1 MSERGEENIRRK
13 MPITLLLLSYG
24 VIVTSFLTIV
34 YVRSEYYKHLYQNVL
49 WDSYSLERIRLFF
62 QKIAPLLKLIYPI
75 VDKLNKRRGRPATN
89 RRFQLRFVIWW
100 KFFAPGPQKTAV
112 NRLNKSPE
120 LQQILEAPVDPY
132 TRSSLRRFLKDA
144 GEEGFRRMGFLLGL
158 KLLKKGIIDTSKVVL
173 DSFPVYSYLNM
184 KKCLKIPKFNK
195 KLAKQFYQELN
206 LNHIISK
213 FPKQRANSAPLVD
226 KLKVWIHQYLWDIP
240 SNQRNHY
247 YIFGRTNRK
256 EVLGLEKG
264 WKAAKTY
271 QDFLAVLKA
280 LPNTSEI
287 EYATVTEV
295 ARVLRQLGVALK
307 SAQYQRIEA
316 LRFVFHTPHRLKDP
330 TITLN
335 YCAPKDQHFMGRGG
349 LLAILPSLGIP
360 LFLQLTAKYKQS
372 EESIRTFLKSMS
384 QQYGG
389 LLREIEVYADS
400 EFGTEGIKD
409 ALKRLFKATPYIDV
423 YARSATRSTLTIE
436 QKNIRKTVERVI
448 ARLENNFSLE
458 HPSVL
463 GDDSVAIHTQ
473 LCFLCDLLLVSHN
486 LLTGNH
492 THPYSLSYVRG

>member
-1 MSERGEENIRRK
+1 

-24 VIVTSFLTIV
+24 VITTSFLTLV

-62 QKIAPLLKLIYPI
+62 QKIEPLLKLMYPI
-75 VDKLNKRRGRPATN
+75 VDKLNKRKGRPATD
-89 RRFQLRFVIWW
+89 RRFQFRFVIWW

-112 NRLNKSPE
+112 DRLNKSPE
-120 LQQILEAPVDPY
+120 LQQILEAPLSPY
-132 TRSSLRRFLKDA
+132 TRSSLRRFLKDM
-144 GEEGFRRMGFLLGL
+144 GEEGFRRIGFSLGL
-158 KLLKKGIIDTSKVVL
+158 KLLKKGILDTSKLVL

-184 KKCLKIPKFNK
+184 SKCLKIPKFDK
-195 KLAKQFYQELN
+195 MLAKHFFQKLN
-206 LNHIISK
+206 LDHIISK
-213 FPKQRANSAPLVD
+213 FPKQRKNSAPLVD

-256 EVLGLEKG
+256 VVLGLERG

-271 QDFLAVLKA
+271 QEFLNTLKA
-280 LPNTSEI
+280 LPNASEI
-287 EYATVTEV
+287 EYITVTEV
-295 ARVLRQLGVALK
+295 VRVLRLLGVGLK
-307 SAQYQRIEA
+307 SAQYQRIED

-349 LLAILPSLGIP
+349 LLAILPPSGIP

-372 EESIRTFLKSMS
+372 EESIQTFLKAIS
-384 QQYGG
+384 QQYRG
-389 LLREIEVYADS
+389 LLQELEVYADS
-400 EFGTEGIKD
+400 EFGTEGIKNT
-409 ALKRLFKATPYIDV
+409 LKRLFKATPYIDV

-448 ARLENNFSLE
+448 ARLETNFSLE
-458 HPSVL
+458 HPTVL

-473 LCFLCDLLLVSHN
+473 LCFLCDLLLVSYN
-486 LLTGNH
+486 LLTGNYP
-492 THPYSLSYVRG
+492 HPHSLSNIRG

>member
-1 MSERGEENIRRK
+1 MSERGEEYIRLK

-24 VIVTSFLTIV
+24 VIITSFLTIV
-34 YVRSEYYKHLYQNVL
+34 YVRSEYYKQLYQNVL
-49 WDSYSLERIRLFF
+49 WDSYSLERIQQFF
-62 QKIAPLLKLIYPI
+62 QKIDPLLKVMYPI
-75 VDKLNKRRGRPATN
+75 TDRLNKKIGRPATD
-89 RRFQLRFVIWW
+89 RHFQLRFVIWW
-100 KFFAPGPQKTAV
+100 KFFNPGPQKTAV
-112 NRLNKSPE
+112 DRLNKSPE
-120 LQQILEAPVDPY
+120 LQQILEAPVKPY
-132 TRSSLRRFLKDA
+132 TRSSLRRFLKDV
-144 GEEGFRRMGFLLGL
+144 GEEGFRRMGLLLGL
-158 KLLKKGIIDTSKVVL
+158 KLVKKGIIDTSKVVL
-173 DSFPVYSYLNM
+173 DSFPIYSYLNM
-184 KKCLKIPKFNK
+184 KKCLKIPTFDK
-195 KLAKQFYQELN
+195 KLAKSFFQELK

-213 FPKQRANSAPLVD
+213 FPKPRGNSAPLGD
-226 KLKVWIHQYLWDIP
+226 KFKVWIHQYLWDIP

-271 QDFLAVLKA
+271 QDFLNTLKA
-280 LPNTSEI
+280 LPNASEI

-295 ARVLRQLGVALK
+295 VRVLRQLGVTLK
-307 SAQYQRIEA
+307 SAQYQRIED
-316 LRFVFHTPHRLKDP
+316 LRFMFHTPHRLKDP

-335 YCAPKDQHFMGRGG
+335 YCAPKDRHFMGRGG

-360 LFLQLTAKYKQS
+360 LFLQVTPKYKQS
-372 EESIRTFLKSMS
+372 EESIRTFLQSMS
-384 QQYGG
+384 HQYGN

-409 ALKRLFKATPYIDV
+409 VLKSLFKATPYIDV
-423 YARSATRSTLTIE
+423 YARSATRSTLTLE

-448 ARLENNFSLE
+448 ARLDVFFSLE

-463 GDDSVAIHTQ
+463 GDDSVARHIQ

-492 THPYSLSYVRG
+492 THPHSLSYIRG

>member
-1 MSERGEENIRRK
+1 MTL
-13 MPITLLLLSYG
+13 TLLLFGYG
-24 VIVTSFLTIV
+24 VSITSFLTIV

-62 QKIAPLLKLIYPI
+62 QKIEPLLKLMYPI

-89 RRFQLRFVIWW
+89 RQFQLRFVLWW
-100 KFFAPGPQKTAV
+100 KFFAPRSQKNAV
-112 NRLNKSPE
+112 DRLNKSPE
-120 LQQILEAPVDPY
+120 LQQILEAPVNPY
-132 TRSSLRRFLKDA
+132 TRASLRRFLKDV

-158 KLLKKGIIDTSKVVL
+158 KLFKKGIIDTSKVVL
-173 DSFPVYSYLNM
+173 DSFPIYSYLN
-184 KKCLKIPKFNK
+184 KSKCLKIPKFDK
-195 KLAKQFYQELN
+195 KLAKCFYQELN

-213 FPKQRANSAPLVD
+213 FPKPRKNSAPLVD
-226 KLKVWIHQYLWDIP
+226 KLKVWVHQYLWDIP

-256 EVLGLEKG
+256 EVLRLEKG

-271 QDFLAVLKA
+271 QDFLDALKA

-295 ARVLRQLGVALK
+295 VRVLQHLGVDLK
-307 SAQYQRIEA
+307 CTKYQSIED
-316 LRFVFHTPHRLKDP
+316 LRCVFHTPHRLKDP
-330 TITLN
+330 TITVN
-335 YCAPKDQHFMGRGG
+335 YCAAKDQHFMGRGG
-349 LLAILPSLGIP
+349 LLAIVPSLGIP
-360 LFLQLTAKYKQS
+360 LFLQVTAKYKQS
-372 EESIRTFLKSMS
+372 EESIRAFLKSIS

-389 LLREIEVYADS
+389 LLQEIEVYADS

-409 ALKRLFKATPYIDV
+409 SLKRLFKATPYIDV
-423 YARSATRSTLTIE
+423 YARSVTRSKLTVE

-448 ARLENNFSLE
+448 ARLETNFSIE

-463 GDDSVAIHTQ
+463 GDDSVSIHTQ

-486 LLTGNH
+486 LLAGNH
-492 THPYSLSYVRG
+492 QHPHSLLYIRG